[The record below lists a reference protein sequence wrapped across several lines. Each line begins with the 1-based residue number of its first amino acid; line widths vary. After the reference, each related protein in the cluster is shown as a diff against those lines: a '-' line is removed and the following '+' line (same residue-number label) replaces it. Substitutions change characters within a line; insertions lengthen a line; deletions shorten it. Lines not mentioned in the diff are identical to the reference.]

1 MNLDQLEFRQLRALL
16 AVVDEGSF
24 ARAAQRLGFTQS
36 AISQQV
42 AALERAVGSPV
53 LDRPK
58 GPRKSELTR
67 VGAALVVHARAVVD
81 RLDVAAGEIEAMLA
95 GTSGRLTVG
104 TFQSVSVKVLPEIV
118 GEFMKALPGVD
129 VRLFE
134 SEDNDDLQDR
144 LLTDE
149 LDISFVVGPVDDER
163 LELIEVAR
171 DPFVVVCRAA
181 DIAERGPV
189 PMHTLTDQA
198 MVGQQ
203 GSACQDIIDRGLAQQ
218 GVIPRYSFRSNDNGA
233 VQNMVKAGMGSAIM
247 PLLAVDAADPG
258 IVMLALDPPIEPRS
272 ILLAVRR
279 RRTRLPAAQ
288 TFIDLALAAFAR
300 KQESVELVTT

>member
-1 MNLDQLEFRQLRALL
+1 MNLDQLDLRQLRALL

-42 AALERAVGSPV
+42 QALERAVGSPV

-58 GPRKSELTR
+58 GPRKSELTP
-67 VGAALVVHARAVVD
+67 VGAALVGHARAIVE
-81 RLDVAAGEIEAMLA
+81 RLDIAVEEIDAMLA

-118 GEFMKALPGVD
+118 GNFMKALPGVD

-134 SEDNDDLQDR
+134 SEDNEELQR
-144 LLTDE
+144 RVYAEE

-163 LELIEVAR
+163 LELIEVCR
-171 DPFVVVCRAA
+171 DPFVVVCRADDA
-181 DIAERGPV
+181 GPGPV
-189 PMHTLTDQA
+189 PVRSLMDQA

-203 GSACQDIIDRGLAQQ
+203 GSACQDMIDRGLAQQ
-218 GVIPRYSFRSNDNGA
+218 GVIARYSFRSNDNGA

-247 PLLAVDAADPG
+247 PLLAVDPADPG
-258 IVMLALDPPIEPRS
+258 VVIRTLDPPIEPRS
-272 ILLAVRR
+272 ILIAVRR

-288 TFIDLALAAFAR
+288 TFIDLALEAFAR
-300 KQESVELVTT
+300 TQESVGLVAV